1 MDNMN
6 GIDPKYLALIQA
18 GLGILAGNNGRQPV
32 GAAIGQGLLGGVGG
46 YQDGLQNQQM
56 MAMRQNQYDQQ
67 QNMFAQNQEKYN
79 RELKNEQTQKAA
91 KARLLRGQDG
101 YMQVNDG
108 SSYEQDLVDSGY
120 GDMMFKQQ
128 FNKNADPYFTPIPT
142 DKGMARF
149 NNRTGGLELIT
160 LPNGQTVVKS
170 SDSPDVRG
178 SVKAAESLAA
188 AQYKPNTDIDGI
200 VSTDAQV
207 AQQSLGSDG
216 GIKVPTKAE
225 NKAAEV
231 KAEASAKS
239 QIELPKVIDQA
250 NQTYQ
255 LVEDLITHPG
265 LKPAVGLSSK
275 LDPRNYIAGTSAAD
289 FKVRLDQL
297 QGQQFLQAF
306 ESLKGGGQITEV
318 EGKKATDAM
327 ARMNTSQTE
336 EEFIK
341 SAKEFQS
348 VIKAGLERSKAK
360 AGGNQ
365 IMPNTEPM
373 PQSDKPAPKSLVKGQ
388 KYKGWTYTGGNTAEE
403 RADPK
408 NWTR

>member
-1 MDNMN
+1 
-6 GIDPKYLALIQA
+6 
-18 GLGILAGNNGRQPV
+18 
-32 GAAIGQGLLGGVGG
+32 
-46 YQDGLQNQQM
+46 
-56 MAMRQNQYDQQ
+56 
-67 QNMFAQNQEKYN
+67 
-79 RELKNEQTQKAA
+79 
-91 KARLLRGQDG
+91 
-101 YMQVNDG
+101 
-108 SSYEQDLVDSGY
+108 
-120 GDMMFKQQ
+120 
-128 FNKNADPYFTPIPT
+128 
-142 DKGMARF
+142 
-149 NNRTGGLELIT
+149 
-160 LPNGQTVVKS
+160 
-170 SDSPDVRG
+170 
-178 SVKAAESLAA
+178 VKAAESLAA